1 MSVINFQLPQRF
13 QLVNGL
19 SGLDA
24 GVRLL
29 PFGAAVPV
37 GTIAGANAASKL
49 RIPAIYLVLFG
60 AVIQIIGYSLFS
72 TLQNSLSIESAL
84 YGYEVLVGVGSGM
97 SYQVLYLMVP
107 FTSDKIDN
115 GMFPKQFLEDNRYNR
130 LLLCD

>member
-1 MSVINFQLPQRF
+1 MSVVNFQLPQRF

-24 GVRLL
+24 GIRLL

-49 RIPAIYLVLFG
+49 RIPAVYLVLLG
-60 AVIQIIGYSLFS
+60 AVIQVVGYSLLS
-72 TLQNSLSIESAL
+72 TLGDSLAIEPAM
-84 YGYEVLVGVGSGM
+84 YGYEVLVGLGSGI

-107 FTSDKIDN
+107 FTSEKIDN
-115 GMFPKQFLEDNRYNR
+115 GMSKRSVGEKKIG
-130 LLLCD
+130 